1 MADRIVLN
9 TISYHGHGAIENIV
23 PELTARG
30 YKKAFVCSDPDLLKF
45 GVTKKVTDLLDA
57 AGFAYS
63 VYSEIKPN
71 PTIQNVQDGVAAFKA
86 AEADCIVTIGGGSSM
101 DTAKAIGIIML
112 TARTQ
117 EMDKVTGL
125 MTGADDYVTKPFIA
139 DELLLRIDAHVRR
152 HRGDIEH
159 ARKNSTDVSELVR
172 REPCRIGDLEV
183 FFDRYEVHLHGEAVP
198 LTAKEFEILALL
210 AESPGE
216 VFTRRRIYEHLWGEV
231 AEVDENS
238 ITVFMRKIR
247 EKIEDNPSEPRY
259 LLTVWRVGYKL
270 AAE

>member
-1 MADRIVLN
+1 MVRVLVVEDE
-9 TISYHGHGAIENIV
+9 TNIRDMIALNLRHAGMEV
-23 PELTARG
+23 VEAESAEAALP
-30 YKKAFVCSDPDLLKF
+30 LLAQKP
-45 GVTKKVTDLLDA
+45 GCDA
-57 AGFAYS
+57 AILDVMLPGMNGFDLCTR
-63 VYSEIKPN
+63 IR
-71 PTIQNVQDGVAAFKA
+71 
-86 AEADCIVTIGGGSSM
+86 AEGRRIPIIFLSAKNDIVDKSIGFRAGG
-101 DTAKAIGIIML
+101 
-112 TARTQ
+112 
-117 EMDKVTGL
+117 
-125 MTGADDYVTKPFIA
+125 DDYVTKPFIA

-247 EKIEDNPSEPRY
+247 EKIEDDPSKPRY
-259 LLTVWRVGYKL
+259 LVTVWRVGYKL
-270 AAE
+270 AESL